1 MQLKIKEIR
10 NKKNLTQDYVSEK
23 SGIKKRTY
31 IDYESGKTDVP
42 FLKLQN
48 IAIALDVTIYELI
61 GEENTLQEDFTSNE
75 VKEPSDVYKKNNKLK
90 DETIKLLEE
99 NCQLLKEQLQ
109 FYKQQL
115 EDCQREK
122 NIKQTT
128 K

>member
-1 MQLKIKEIR
+1 MLKFKELR
-10 NKKNLTQDYVSEK
+10 KKKNLTQKEFAELISI
-23 SGIKKRTY
+23 SLRALSN
-31 IDYESGKTDVP
+31 YENGNLDISFK
-42 FLKLQN
+42 KLQE
-48 IAIALDVTIYELI
+48 IADLLNVPIYEI
-61 GEENTLQEDFTSNE
+61 IEVENTLQEDFTNNTI
-75 VKEPSDVYKKNNKLK
+75 KEPSDVYQKNNKLK

-122 NIKQTT
+122 NIKQNA